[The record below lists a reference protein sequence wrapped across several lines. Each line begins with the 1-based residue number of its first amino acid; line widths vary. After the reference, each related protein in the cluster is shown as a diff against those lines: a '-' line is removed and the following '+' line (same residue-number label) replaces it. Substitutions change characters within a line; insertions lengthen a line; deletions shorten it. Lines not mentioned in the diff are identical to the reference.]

1 MSLPLFPSEQ
11 PQQPQTPPPASTGD
25 GVEIGRMPPRQV
37 QVRIPQVKPTVTYTL
52 LVVTIAIFLLQMAS
66 QYLLGEDYL
75 IAFGAKEN
83 SLIRQGQLW
92 RFFTPVFL
100 HVSLT
105 HIAFNMYA
113 LFVIGRDLE
122 RYYGHQR
129 FSVLYFLA
137 GFAGNVASFWMS
149 TKPSAGASTALFGLI
164 AAQGV
169 FIYQNR
175 KIFGSQSAR
184 MLSNVI
190 LVVVI
195 NLALGLSP
203 GIDNWGHLGGLV
215 GGVIFAFLAGPK
227 LAVGGLYPDLTLVD
241 HTESS
246 RVYSV
251 AALEAAG
258 IAVVAWLGMI
268 R

>member
-1 MSLPLFPSEQ
+1 MSLPPFPSNQ
-11 PQQPQTPPPASTGD
+11 PSQPQTPPPAPAGD
-25 GVEIGRMPPRQV
+25 GMEIGRVAPRQV
-37 QVRIPQVKPTVTYTL
+37 QVRIPQVKPIVTYIL
-52 LVVTIAIFLLQMAS
+52 LGVTTTIFLLQMAS

-75 IAFGAKEN
+75 IAYGAKVN
-83 SLIRQGQLW
+83 SLILQGQLW
-92 RFFTPVFL
+92 RFITPVFL

-122 RYYGHQR
+122 RHYGHTR
-129 FSVLYFLA
+129 FAVLYFLGA
-137 GFAGNVASFWMS
+137 FAGNVASFWMS
-149 TKPSAGASTALFGLI
+149 AKPSAGASTALFALI

-215 GGVIFAFLAGPK
+215 GGTIFAFLAGPK
-227 LAVGGLYPDLTLVD
+227 LAVGGMYPDLVLVD
-241 HTESS
+241 E
-246 RVYSV
+246 RDQGQVWSV

-258 IAVVAWLGMI
+258 IAVVAYLGMI